1 VRKLVLR
8 NSAVPILTY
17 IGTEVTGLVGTMSL
31 IEYVF
36 AWGGLGQY
44 GLNAIISGDF
54 TAVQGYVLVLAV
66 FSVLVFIVIDFVV
79 YLIEPRSE
87 LS

>member
-1 VRKLVLR
+1 
-8 NSAVPILTY
+8 VPILTY

>member
-1 VRKLVLR
+1 MC
-8 NSAVPILTY
+8 SH
-17 IGTEVTGLVGTMSL
+17 
-31 IEYVF
+31 
-36 AWGGLGQY
+36 GGLGQY